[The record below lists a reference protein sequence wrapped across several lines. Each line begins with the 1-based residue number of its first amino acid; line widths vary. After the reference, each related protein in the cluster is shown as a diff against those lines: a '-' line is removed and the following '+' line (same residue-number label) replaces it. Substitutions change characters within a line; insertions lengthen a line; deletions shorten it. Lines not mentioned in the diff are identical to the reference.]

1 MFHRN
6 QLVPARSLPRV
17 STIVETPSSEEALP
31 QMKWE
36 EPGPRTST
44 DNISEASS
52 KDSGALLGIVV
63 DKPMSEASLTAK
75 RVRETEEEENEN
87 GVENKKK
94 KEENNDA
101 EYQCIT
107 EHLKV
112 VLEELESSNFSYI
125 QEVLGIYPTMDVECV
140 IGTMIAMTGSTKP
153 EGSIPSNI
161 RKYYKERKKV
171 INQTICL
178 NSFHKELKKEDFY
191 T

>member
-1 MFHRN
+1 M
-6 QLVPARSLPRV
+6 PARSLPRV

-52 KDSGALLGIVV
+52 KDSGALLWIVV

-75 RVRETEEEENEN
+75 RVREPEEEENEN
-87 GVENKKK
+87 EVENKKK

-125 QEVLGIYPTMDVECV
+125 
-140 IGTMIAMTGSTKP
+140 
-153 EGSIPSNI
+153 
-161 RKYYKERKKV
+161 
-171 INQTICL
+171 
-178 NSFHKELKKEDFY
+178 
-191 T
+191 

>member
-1 MFHRN
+1 MFHRD

-52 KDSGALLGIVV
+52 KDSGALLWIVV

-75 RVRETEEEENEN
+75 RVREPEEEENEN
-87 GVENKKK
+87 EVENKKK

-125 QEVLGIYPTMDVECV
+125 
-140 IGTMIAMTGSTKP
+140 
-153 EGSIPSNI
+153 
-161 RKYYKERKKV
+161 
-171 INQTICL
+171 
-178 NSFHKELKKEDFY
+178 
-191 T
+191 